1 MVLPQ
6 RVETTRSAGLRYL
19 NAGLSLLHAV
29 AVLSTVVSAEPLLR
43 LRGRVIAKGGDAIA
57 GADLR
62 VEARF
67 GFGGGEFSGQKTYAT
82 KTNVKGEW
90 SIIGFTAGIW
100 IFDASAPGQLPHVI
114 ALPFNLVT
122 PAGQGLDTIP
132 TWQPVLRLT
141 PMRGGD
147 MGRKLADAE
156 AAARLGQAE
165 RVTPVLEELGIESD
179 PEILAALGHIC
190 LLMHDAGTARSFF
203 RQAQN
208 RDPQSFPAA
217 LGMASTALLQ
227 QDWDLAGRTF
237 GAARD
242 LTSNKAEQSYIT
254 AAIRDLSK
262 VHVTSPKH

>member
-1 MVLPQ
+1 M
-6 RVETTRSAGLRYL
+6 RARAAGL
-19 NAGLSLLHAV
+19 AAIACV
-29 AVLSTVVSAEPLLR
+29 VLSVIGTAEPLLR
-43 LRGRVIAKGGDAIA
+43 LRGKVVTTGGDAIA

-67 GFGGGEFSGQKTYAT
+67 GFGGIEFTGQRIYAT
-82 KTNVKGEW
+82 KTNAKGEW

-141 PMRGGD
+141 PMPTGD
-147 MGRKLADAE
+147 VGQKLVDAE
-156 AAARLGQAE
+156 AAARLGQTD
-165 RVTPVLEELGIESD
+165 RLTPLLKELGIEGD
-179 PEILAALGHIC
+179 PEVLTALGHIC
-190 LLMHDAGTARSFF
+190 LLAHDTGTARSFF

-208 RDPQSFPAA
+208 RDPQSFVAA
-217 LGMASTALLQ
+217 MGMASTALLQ
-227 QDWDLAGRTF
+227 QDWDLAARTL
-237 GAARD
+237 GSART
-242 LTSNKAEQSYIT
+242 LTGNKAEQSYIT

-262 VHVTSPKH
+262 VHVTAPKH